1 MRRNANLRLLS
12 EGALGCIVE
21 LYQFHCTNESL
32 SLRFLSR
39 QRTLSLYG
47 PADQAVYGESVGAD
61 IGSD

>member
-32 SLRFLSR
+32 PLRLLSG
-39 QRTLSLYG
+39 YG
-47 PADQAVYGESVGAD
+47 QMPMCAL
-61 IGSD
+61 